1 MLADTGFKAN
11 ECNFGLQMKSKR
23 EEQRKK
29 KHKNEQREIEKRSK
43 KAREKEKKRK
53 KNRERNRC
61 IFVSIPTTRF
71 STIKH
76 DSQISVST
84 VKRESR

>member
-1 MLADTGFKAN
+1 MLAHTGFKAN
-11 ECNFGLQMKSKR
+11 ECYFGLQMKSKG

-29 KHKNEQREIEKRSK
+29 KDKNKKREIEKRRK
-43 KAREKEKKRK
+43 EAREKEKKRK
-53 KNRERNRC
+53 RNRERKSW
-61 IFVSIPTTRF
+61 IFVSIPTTQF
-71 STIKH
+71 SIIKH

>member
-1 MLADTGFKAN
+1 MLADIGFKAN
-11 ECNFGLQMKSKR
+11 ECNLGLQMKSKG

-29 KHKNEQREIEKRSK
+29 KDKNEKRDKRSK
-43 KAREKEKKRK
+43 EAREKEKQRK
-53 KNRERNRC
+53 RERNSW

-71 STIKH
+71 SIIKH